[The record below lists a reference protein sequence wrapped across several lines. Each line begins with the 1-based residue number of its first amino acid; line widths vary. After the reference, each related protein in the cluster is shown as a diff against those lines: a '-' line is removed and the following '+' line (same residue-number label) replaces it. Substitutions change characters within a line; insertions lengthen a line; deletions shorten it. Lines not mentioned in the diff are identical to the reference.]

1 MLAQS
6 HPEAILNTALHA
18 LAHEADWRSILD
30 ELPAPIYTTDT
41 EGAVT
46 YWNRACVALAG
57 REPELG
63 RDRWCVTWRI
73 YTTAGD
79 FMPHEQCPMAE
90 AIKEQR
96 IVRDSV
102 AIAERPD
109 GSRVAFR
116 PYPTPLFDEAGTMTG
131 AVNMLIDVTEE
142 QSAVLLEQADRCRRL
157 AGALYSRESN
167 IVLKTMADGFERTAA
182 GLKPDNDV

>member
-1 MLAQS
+1 
-6 HPEAILNTALHA
+6 
-18 LAHEADWRSILD
+18 
-30 ELPAPIYTTDT
+30 
-41 EGAVT
+41 
-46 YWNRACVALAG
+46 
-57 REPELG
+57 
-63 RDRWCVTWRI
+63 
-73 YTTAGD
+73 
-79 FMPHEQCPMAE
+79 MAE

-96 IVRDSV
+96 IVRDFV

-109 GSRVAFR
+109 GSRVPSGPIPPPSSTKTGAI
-116 PYPTPLFDEAGTMTG
+116 TG

-167 IVLKTMADGFERTAA
+167 IVLRTMADGFERTAA